1 MRMPAP
7 RSVKMAA
14 LLAASALCLAPAAK
28 ASSPYV
34 AVPLAEFTHRG
45 DPPLH
50 MPTGVAVAPDET
62 VFVVDGV
69 NHRLLQFDATGKLS
83 AIVTRIGEE
92 PLQAPVSARFDLSGR
107 LWVTDTGHA
116 RVLVRAADGRLDR
129 ALTAGRGR
137 SSHPPDLTDAVVLA
151 DGQRLVLLDNDNHR
165 LILMNLEDG
174 TQTLVGEE
182 GEALRQFRY
191 PFKLAVG
198 GNNDLFVVDVINARV
213 QVLTP
218 TGKPVGSIGSYG
230 ADLGQLYRP
239 TGVAV
244 DREQNIWVADAV
256 LGVIQVFTPLGA
268 FRDVLRDERGDPVRF
283 EMPMDLAFDQRG
295 RLYVVELSADRARS
309 FAVAFDPQAPRP
321 TGAPRSRVP
330 VGGPQGRT
338 CTVCHLEWLEPFN
351 VGRSTPLRDPPETTP
366 EQPPVSRAGTCLSCH
381 NATVVDSRRR
391 IWQDHG
397 HGTDIVPP
405 ANMAVPAMLPLAG
418 GRVVCRTCHTAHA
431 GGRPTE
437 DIKTAVFLRVSGH
450 AGEMCV
456 LCHADKTRGPETGMH
471 PTGGMPWP
479 VPKEILDAGGRT
491 GPNPRELTC
500 RVCHT
505 PHGAAHDHLLVMGT
519 ETSQLCLTCHE
530 QMRPGMFRDG
540 AAEHPLSPV
549 VNAPQAAAVRELGT
563 RLGPENRLICLSC
576 HKLHH
581 GKGQRFILAEELTG
595 SRFCLRCH
603 EDHRVVLDSPHDLRS
618 AFPEEKNRLGMTPET
633 GGPCSACHL
642 FHRYARAAEPSDA
655 DPGGGKCIT
664 CHQAGRVASTKALPP
679 LNHPG
684 AACTACHNPHR
695 RGVGQFL
702 PDTPAETCRGCHEEQ
717 ARLAGG
723 RHDIHRHSAAWP
735 EESTSTKDLCLA
747 CHRPHGAEETALYR
761 AGLAAG
767 TAAPDGGCLR
777 CHGSAAPGTG
787 TAVALAHTQDAS
799 GLKTKPDLP
808 LAGGAGSPRVACR
821 SCHDPHGE
829 STSRGM
835 IRQAASGQE
844 ACVVC
849 HPDTAHISA
858 IGHGPESLRS
868 VGLTAETC
876 RPCHMTH
883 ASPESVEPRYLW
895 PVSLL
900 ARNAQP
906 SDNGAVADRH
916 CLGCHTPGG
925 HAPPPLIA
933 THPAAEFYN
942 PTDPDAAGFLPL
954 FNEAGEIDPRGR
966 ISCRTCHLSHGRAT
980 PAPVPEGVQAI
991 TARELRARRWHLR
1004 TLSVGNVCATCHGT
1018 DALRRFMYFHDP
1030 ARRGGPLETGRR

>member
-1 MRMPAP
+1 MLIPAH
-7 RSVKMAA
+7 RSRLLSSLFAA
-14 LLAASALCLAPAAK
+14 LALCGGAVAQ
-28 ASSPYV
+28 ASSPYL
-34 AVPLAEFTHRG
+34 ARPLAEFAHRG

-50 MPTGVAVAPDET
+50 MPTGVAVTDDGT
-62 VFVVDGV
+62 VFVADGV
-69 NHRLLQFDATGKLS
+69 NHRLLQFDAQGTLT
-83 AIVTRIGEE
+83 AVLTQIGGE
-92 PLQAPVSARFDLSGR
+92 PLQAPVSARIDSSGR

-116 RVLVRAADGRLDR
+116 RVLVRAADGGLHRVLVV
-129 ALTAGRGR
+129 GRG
-137 SSHPPDLTDAVVLA
+137 SASHAADLTDAVPLA
-151 DGQRLVLLDNDNHR
+151 GGRRAAVVDNDNHR
-165 LILMNLEDG
+165 LVLIDLDDG
-174 TQTLVGEE
+174 VQTVVGEE
-182 GEALRQFRY
+182 GEALRQFQY
-191 PFKLAVG
+191 PFKMAAG

-213 QVLTP
+213 QVLTA

-256 LGVIQVFTPLGA
+256 LGVVQIFTPLGA

-295 RLYVVELSADRARS
+295 CLYVVELLADRVRS
-309 FAVAFDPQAPRP
+309 FEVAFDPQAPRP

-351 VGRSTPLRDPPETTP
+351 VGRSTALRDPPEAIA

-405 ANMAVPAMLPLAG
+405 GDMTVPALLPLAG

-431 GGRPTE
+431 GGRPVG

-450 AGEMCV
+450 AGEMCA
-456 LCHADKTRGPETGMH
+456 LCHTDKTRGPAMGTH

-519 ETSQLCLTCHE
+519 ETSQLCLACHE

-540 AAEHPLSPV
+540 AAEHPLSPS
-549 VNAPQAAAVRELGT
+549 VNSVQAAAVRELGT
-563 RLGPENRLICLSC
+563 KLGPENRLICLSC
-576 HKLHH
+576 HQLHH
-581 GKGQRFILAEELTG
+581 GKGQRFMLAEELTEG
-595 SRFCLRCH
+595 RFCLRCH

-618 AFPEEKNRLGMTPET
+618 SFPTERNRLGMTPET

-642 FHRYARAAEPSDA
+642 FHRYARAPEPSDV

-664 CHQAGRVASTKALPP
+664 CHQTGRVASTKVLPP
-679 LNHPG
+679 HNHRG
-684 AACTACHNPHR
+684 AACAACHNPHQLGSGR
-695 RGVGQFL
+695 FL
-702 PDTPAETCRGCHEEQ
+702 PDTPGDACRQCHPAQ

-723 RHDIHRHSAAWP
+723 RHDIHRRSAAWP
-735 EESTSTKDLCLA
+735 EESTSAKDLCLA
-747 CHRPHGAEETALYR
+747 CHRPHGSNETGLYR

-767 TAAPDGGCLR
+767 ATAPDGGCLR
-777 CHGSAAPGTG
+777 CHKSAAPGTS
-787 TAVALAHTQDAS
+787 AAIALVHTQDAS
-799 GLKTKPDLP
+799 TLKTRPDLP

-821 SCHDPHGE
+821 TCHDPHGG
-829 STSRGM
+829 TASRGM
-835 IRQAASGQE
+835 IRLASSGQE

-849 HPDTAHISA
+849 HPDTAHIHA
-858 IGHGPESLRS
+858 IGHGPESL
-868 VGLTAETC
+868 GAAGFQADAC
-876 RPCHMTH
+876 RPCHVTH
-883 ASPESVEPRYLW
+883 AGPGSVEPRYLW

-900 ARNAQP
+900 AGNDQP
-906 SDNGAVADRH
+906 SIAATVTDRR
-916 CLGCHTPGG
+916 CQGCHAVGG
-925 HAPPPLIA
+925 QAPLPTIA
-933 THPAAEFYN
+933 THPEAEFFN
-942 PTDPDAAGFLPL
+942 PTAPDAPGFLPL
-954 FNEAGEIDPRGR
+954 FNEAGEVDPRGR

-991 TARELRARRWHLR
+991 SARELRARQWHLR
-1004 TLSVGNVCATCHGT
+1004 TLGVGNVCATCHGT

-1030 ARRGGPLETGRR
+1030 TRRSGPLETGRR